1 MNDNIIKGEY
11 KIARKLREWYPGAI
25 YHLMH
30 RGVRRTEIFSDE
42 TDYQVFLEILKVSLD
57 KYQCKIHAYC
67 MMTNHIHLL
76 LETSEDEIGRF
87 MKCLSERYAMYF
99 NHKYQYR
106 GHLFESRYKSCL
118 VKEDSYFLQ
127 TSRYIHLNP
136 VKARIVVK
144 PEDYRWS
151 SYQTMIALKDDRIT
165 ERNRTLAYF
174 KDNSILRYRD
184 FVEDIGHKYVV
195 QEHEIKKSM
204 EEDELWVPW

>member
-1 MNDNIIKGEY
+1 MNDNIIKGER

-42 TDYQVFLEILKVSLD
+42 TDYQVILEILKVTLD

-204 EEDELWVPW
+204 EELPFD

>member
-1 MNDNIIKGEY
+1 MKENREEY
-11 KIARKLREWYPGAI
+11 QNEKEKREK
-25 YHLMH
+25 
-30 RGVRRTEIFSDE
+30 R
-42 TDYQVFLEILKVSLD
+42 
-57 KYQCKIHAYC
+57 
-67 MMTNHIHLL
+67 LL
-76 LETSEDEIGRF
+76 
-87 MKCLSERYAMYF
+87 A
-99 NHKYQYR
+99 
-106 GHLFESRYKSCL
+106 CL

-204 EEDELWVPW
+204 EELPFD

>member
-1 MNDNIIKGEY
+1 MSCE
-11 KIARKLREWYPGAI
+11 
-25 YHLMH
+25 
-30 RGVRRTEIFSDE
+30 
-42 TDYQVFLEILKVSLD
+42 
-57 KYQCKIHAYC
+57 
-67 MMTNHIHLL
+67 
-76 LETSEDEIGRF
+76 GRF
-87 MKCLSERYAMYF
+87 L
-99 NHKYQYR
+99 
-106 GHLFESRYKSCL
+106 
-118 VKEDSYFLQ
+118 FLQ

-204 EEDELWVPW
+204 EELPFD

>member
-1 MNDNIIKGEY
+1 MNDNIIKGER

-42 TDYQVFLEILKVSLD
+42 TDYQVFLEILKVTLD

-204 EEDELWVPW
+204 EELPFD

>member
-1 MNDNIIKGEY
+1 M

-204 EEDELWVPW
+204 EELPFD

>member
-1 MNDNIIKGEY
+1 
-11 KIARKLREWYPGAI
+11 
-25 YHLMH
+25 MH

-42 TDYQVFLEILKVSLD
+42 TDYQVFLEILKVALN
-57 KYQCKIHAYC
+57 KYQCKIH
-67 MMTNHIHLL
+67 
-76 LETSEDEIGRF
+76 
-87 MKCLSERYAMYF
+87 
-99 NHKYQYR
+99 
-106 GHLFESRYKSCL
+106 
-118 VKEDSYFLQ
+118 
-127 TSRYIHLNP
+127 
-136 VKARIVVK
+136 VVK

-204 EEDELWVPW
+204 EELPFD

>member
-1 MNDNIIKGEY
+1 MNDNIIKGER

-42 TDYQVFLEILKVSLD
+42 TDYQVFLEILKVALD

-67 MMTNHIHLL
+67 MMKNHIHLL

-204 EEDELWVPW
+204 EELPFD